1 MVIYRDI
8 DEVIRFITSSPNPDD
23 VLSFKPPVSMEER
36 IEYLIQKKKDSEL
49 NLDENLEVER
59 LLIIEHIMRLAKN
72 NARAKLGLI

>member
-8 DEVIRFITSSPNPDD
+8 DEVIKFITSSPNPDD
-23 VLSFKPPVSMEER
+23 VLSFKSPASMEER